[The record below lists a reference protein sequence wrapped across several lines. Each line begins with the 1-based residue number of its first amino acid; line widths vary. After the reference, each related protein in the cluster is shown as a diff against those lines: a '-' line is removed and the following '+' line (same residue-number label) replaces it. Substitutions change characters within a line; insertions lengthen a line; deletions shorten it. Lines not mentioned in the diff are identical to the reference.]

1 MRLSHEWQAST
12 TQRRPIG
19 VAFSRLGLFAAG
31 ADVRRQSEVR
41 EQVADHLVVVG
52 RVEAGAL
59 RRVLGRLGP
68 VDRDRLERLLERLVV
83 VAIRA
88 VVRDPDRDTSRL
100 GEDRALGP
108 FFALSV
114 GFGPVFG
121 PPSGAFVIAPSV
133 AMNDQSVP
141 TCSSYSNSPWRQI
154 S

>member
-1 MRLSHEWQAST
+1 MAGFDDPT
-12 TQRRPIG
+12 PGTPVG
-19 VAFSRLGLFAAG
+19 VVFSGFGLFAAG
-31 ADVRRQSEVR
+31 ADVWREPEVS
-41 EQVADHLVVVG
+41 EQVADLLVVVG
-52 RVEAGAL
+52 LVQTSAL

-68 VDRDRLERLLERLVV
+68 VDRDRLERLLQQLVV

-88 VVRDPDRDTSRL
+88 VVRDPDGDTGRL
-100 GEDRALGP
+100 SDDRALGP

-121 PPSGAFVIAPSV
+121 PPSGAFVIAPSA
-133 AMNDQSVP
+133 AMNDQSIP